1 MNKNNQTPTYLANHC
16 RVFFVFAGLSGAFSV
31 LFSAWLAHAG
41 SALVVDDQRRL
52 FIALAMQFIH
62 TLILVIVLIWIRIN
76 SQQHTN
82 QDEER
87 YERNRSKIRLNK
99 FLLFTAYC
107 FVIGVLCFS
116 GVLYLKTF
124 HLAGFLGKLAPFGGS
139 TLALGWLMLAVSAQ
153 LRN

>member
-1 MNKNNQTPTYLANHC
+1 MTNNNQLPTYLLVNHQ
-16 RVFFVFAGLSGAFSV
+16 FLFIFAGISGAFSV
-31 LFSAWLAHAG
+31 LFSAWFAHAG

-62 TLILVIVLIWIRIN
+62 TLILVIVLIWLQIN
-76 SQQHTN
+76 GQRQASL
-82 QDEER
+82 
-87 YERNRSKIRLNK
+87 RLNK

-107 FVIGVLCFS
+107 FVIGILCFS

-124 HLAGFLGKLAPFGGS
+124 HLLSFLGKLAPFGGS

-153 LRN
+153 CRK